1 MRAQFNGL
9 VQALAPQYPPPSP
22 EVQTADHD
30 VDSLKLRVYTPR
42 ALSSEDSMPVGIFS
56 HGGGYVM
63 GNLDSEDRF
72 CRAIV
77 ENTGTIIISVDYRLA
92 PEHKSPAQLEDML
105 TALQWVGNYCHLVQ
119 GMLTNHAQVY
129 RNAFTFH
136 GDRSK
141 ILTIGSS
148 AGAGLALSVARAALL
163 GHNDLPKD
171 VIKGVVAL
179 APITLHPDHVP
190 TKFQGEYSS
199 YRQNR
204 DNVPVIDKSSMD
216 EFYATVAVQPT
227 DASYFVGLD
236 EDNQKS
242 FPPTYV
248 VTCEFDPLRDDG
260 AVFVASVR
268 SGGREVKH
276 NHYSGLPHCFWLFPT
291 LPETKAFLEDLYGG
305 IKWVRDSI

>member
-9 VQALAPQYPPPSP
+9 VQALAPQYLPPSP

-77 ENTGTIIISVDYRLA
+77 ENTGTIIVSVD
-92 PEHKSPAQLEDML
+92 
-105 TALQWVGNYCHLVQ
+105 W
-119 GMLTNHAQVY
+119 VY

-171 VIKGVVAL
+171 EIRESSL
-179 APITLHPDHVP
+179 LHRSRC
-190 TKFQGEYSS
+190 TQTT
-199 YRQNR
+199 QNR